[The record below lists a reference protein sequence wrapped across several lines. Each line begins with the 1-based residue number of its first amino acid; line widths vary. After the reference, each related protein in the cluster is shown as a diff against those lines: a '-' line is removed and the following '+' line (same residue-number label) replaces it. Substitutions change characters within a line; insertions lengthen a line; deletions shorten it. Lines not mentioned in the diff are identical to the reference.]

1 VEKGSFDP
9 YAERYGKK
17 QYQDRGKKMLTFKR
31 SKVLKNLLFVTMTEY
46 EPGLPV
52 LTIFPPNQV
61 DLPLGR
67 IIAENGW
74 RQLRAAET
82 EKERHVTY
90 YFSGKRD
97 RLFPGEDHLII
108 PSPNISTYDLKP
120 EMSAMELTQ
129 EVIKRINLKIYDFIL
144 LNYANPDMVGHTGV
158 LSAGIKACEVVDNCL
173 QKIVDH
179 ITLLGGTCI
188 ITADHGNVEEM
199 VNLATGEVDTK
210 HSTFPV
216 PLAIVNNQFKGNNL
230 FLNKG
235 ILADV
240 APTILKISQITK
252 PSSMT
257 EKSLI

>member
-1 VEKGSFDP
+1 
-9 YAERYGKK
+9 
-17 QYQDRGKKMLTFKR
+17 
-31 SKVLKNLLFVTMTEY
+31 
-46 EPGLPV
+46 
-52 LTIFPPNQV
+52 
-61 DLPLGR
+61 
-67 IIAENGW
+67 
-74 RQLRAAET
+74 
-82 EKERHVTY
+82 
-90 YFSGKRD
+90 
-97 RLFPGEDHLII
+97 
-108 PSPNISTYDLKP
+108 
-120 EMSAMELTQ
+120 
-129 EVIKRINLKIYDFIL
+129 
-144 LNYANPDMVGHTGV
+144 
-158 LSAGIKACEVVDNCL
+158 L